1 MVFLGY
7 GPRSQRNARKLNLV
21 IERLKRYYEVSLIH
35 VPDDVSNDLPYIR
48 VEPLDGSEALPKPA
62 EIDLACDFG
71 E

>member
-7 GPRSQRNARKLNLV
+7 GPRSQRSLRRLSLM

-35 VPDDVSNDLPYIR
+35 VPDDTSNDLPYIR
-48 VEPLDGSEALPKPA
+48 LEPLEGSEGSLKPV
-62 EIDLACDFG
+62 EMDLTYDLR